1 MSRKPVDY
9 YTDQYGTHPIFEG
22 GEGGGGGELVTGQD
36 IEPNSVTTNLTDTV
50 DLNVSNTTTVNDLN
64 ATDIETENLVV
75 TGSYSIDFPERLK
88 VRKLGSMLYT
98 TNGVLMEDGSIIT
111 WGQNMGTYGG
121 AIRGANN
128 ATHYIRPG
136 AVPIPHGETGNVV
149 DADLYA
155 HGGCILFDT
164 GNFYT
169 AGNNPYGT
177 CATGDTVD
185 QPTWYLAATDVVE
198 YRAPKALSY
207 EHNTHRLFIKKTDGF
222 WYVTGASGYG
232 ATATGVDSNYLN
244 FTVLPF
250 NANEIEEL
258 WNFGATW
265 GHTFIKKT
273 DGTLIGSGFNGFGE
287 MGIGSTSTFL
297 HNEDIT
303 SYWLNA
309 GETLIDIHAESGYYD
324 SSARSE
330 SNVFMLI
337 EDSNGDR
344 YVRVAGSNTWS
355 AIGDG
360 TTTHRYTPVTNTYL
374 PTNIK
379 SINVC
384 GGGPCVVHILM
395 DDGDVWSWGYHGDT
409 GALGDGTSTTTRSI
423 PIKTAT
429 NMKEV
434 FCRTWAHTYPYRISV
449 FATDNDGQLWG
460 TGHNNQYELGLGHT
474 NAVTTWTEIPFDHI
488 HFGEV
493 VDVACSGYNGD
504 FYYLFL
510 TSKGALFATGYNG
523 RYGVSMNG
531 ETYQGI
537 MHQQLPIGTHAGPQG
552 LQGNKGDTGP
562 AGVLESN
569 SAITVGSP
577 SNPPVEGDKRTYL
590 TEDKVTT
597 QEYIGGEWV
606 DVTGLN
612 NGTIVGITKPRGILH
627 VQHSVAPGVQSGSV
641 TGGSW
646 NIGPLNTLKKNT
658 VDGAALDPVNNTF
671 TLPAGK
677 YRLQGF
683 RAIFYCDAYAM
694 RLWNITDNK
703 TELIG
708 MNGYTDNAAGYNSE
722 HVPFQGII
730 EIDAPKV
737 FRVEAFP
744 QISRANDGWGY
755 NTNTYGGE
763 DRVWADFLI
772 EDIQE
777 LTGPEGKP
785 GTIESNSGF
794 YVGNTDTPTSGDKR
808 VEVTNSKIGVQEW
821 DGSQWVDRV
830 GFNND
835 TMIGT
840 AATDIPTLHIRH
852 QVGASEDSGAIPTAT
867 WTTRPFNVEQWNTIP
882 NSDLDTQNGYFF
894 LPAGSYVIEA
904 QLEAFRVDDFTSR
917 LYNNTTGEVVLIGTK
932 GYTEQAGGYANDQSY
947 VRGAFNL
954 SQDSWLQLQ
963 MYTSNS
969 QAGANQMGRGSSD
982 LDGQASVHAEA
993 IIQTRTAL
1001 KGDKGDTGLI
1011 TDNEGA
1017 IISGNTIIES
1027 SGNLTVDGGDLNV
1040 NGTFNMQGSRYP
1052 MIWVQPA
1059 NPTVSDGEDGDLWFV
1074 I

>member
-9 YTDQYGTHPIFEG
+9 YTDQYGTHPIFESTG
-22 GEGGGGGELVTGQD
+22 GDVTGQD
-36 IEPNSVTTNLTDTV
+36 IAPNSVTTSLTDTT
-50 DLNVSNTTTVNDLN
+50 DLNVTNTTTVNDIVG
-64 ATDIETENLVV
+64 T
-75 TGSYSIDFPERLK
+75 TGSFDNLTVSGTLDIAGAVHTLNNLLTYQTDGAGFTVGTSFVDTNVWSGFTCPANAVIAVNVFQSWRNNSTSWGGGYFDMKYRIDGGDWVTVGNTGYQGMQNGNASIDN
-88 VRKLGSMLYT
+88 YT
-98 TNGVLMEDGSIIT
+98 QQIVLDFSAQTTDFNLEITYMNRSYDGSLLVGST
-111 WGQNMGTYGG
+111 AGVGQGEFALSKLT
-121 AIRGANN
+121 AILLS
-128 ATHYIRPG
+128 
-136 AVPIPHGETGNVV
+136 PIKTLKGETGDVGAISNN
-149 DADLYA
+149 
-155 HGGCILFDT
+155 T
-164 GNFYT
+164 GVII
-169 AGNNPYGT
+169 GN
-177 CATGDTVD
+177 TGDGTVID
-185 QPTWYLAATDVVE
+185 ETRV
-198 YRAPKALSY
+198 
-207 EHNTHRLFIKKTDGF
+207 
-222 WYVTGASGYG
+222 
-232 ATATGVDSNYLN
+232 
-244 FTVLPF
+244 TVLPDK
-250 NANEIEEL
+250 
-258 WNFGATW
+258 WMMQQWDGAVW
-265 GHTFIKKT
+265 QDAYGM
-273 DGTLIGSGFNGFGE
+273 D
-287 MGIGSTSTFL
+287 
-297 HNEDIT
+297 
-303 SYWLNA
+303 
-309 GETLIDIHAESGYYD
+309 
-324 SSARSE
+324 
-330 SNVFMLI
+330 
-337 EDSNGDR
+337 
-344 YVRVAGSNTWS
+344 
-355 AIGDG
+355 
-360 TTTHRYTPVTNTYL
+360 
-374 PTNIK
+374 
-379 SINVC
+379 
-384 GGGPCVVHILM
+384 GGGF
-395 DDGDVWSWGYHGDT
+395 S
-409 GALGDGTSTTTRSI
+409 
-423 PIKTAT
+423 
-429 NMKEV
+429 
-434 FCRTWAHTYPYRISV
+434 
-449 FATDNDGQLWG
+449 
-460 TGHNNQYELGLGHT
+460 
-474 NAVTTWTEIPFDHI
+474 
-488 HFGEV
+488 
-493 VDVACSGYNGD
+493 
-504 FYYLFL
+504 
-510 TSKGALFATGYNG
+510 
-523 RYGVSMNG
+523 
-531 ETYQGI
+531 
-537 MHQQLPIGTHAGPQG
+537 G
-552 LQGNKGDTGP
+552 LQDTR
-562 AGVLESN
+562 GVFH
-569 SAITVGSP
+569 I
-577 SNPPVEGDKRTYL
+577 
-590 TEDKVTT
+590 
-597 QEYIGGEWV
+597 
-606 DVTGLN
+606 
-612 NGTIVGITKPRGILH
+612 
-627 VQHSVAPGVQSGSV
+627 QHTVAPGVNAGST
-641 TGGSW
+641 TGGVW
-646 NIGPLNTLKKNT
+646 NTGPLNTVKTNT
-658 VDGAALDPVNNTF
+658 MTGASLDTVNNTF

-683 RAIFYCDAYAM
+683 RGLFYANAYAT
-694 RLWNITDNK
+694 RIWNITDSK
-703 TELIG
+703 TELLG
-708 MNGYTDNAAGYNSE
+708 MNGYADQGDGYNSE
-722 HVPFQGII
+722 HIPFQGII

-737 FRVEAFP
+737 FRVEVYCQSAY
-744 QISRANDGWGY
+744 ADTGWGF